1 MVEDKPLVVVY
12 QTQFVFCPDWHSPTF
27 EPFVADRQIQ
37 CDVSGELLFA
47 LVRVLRGRYPLAS
60 GRAHMAFPPRL
71 TSLLLNFGSSS
82 CSQIATRLPARTS
95 FGR

>member
-1 MVEDKPLVVVY
+1 MVEDCPNVVVY
-12 QTQFVFCPDWHSPTF
+12 QAQFVFCPDWNSPTF

-37 CDVSGELLFA
+37 GDVSGELLPA

-60 GRAHMAFPPRL
+60 GRAHTAFPPRL